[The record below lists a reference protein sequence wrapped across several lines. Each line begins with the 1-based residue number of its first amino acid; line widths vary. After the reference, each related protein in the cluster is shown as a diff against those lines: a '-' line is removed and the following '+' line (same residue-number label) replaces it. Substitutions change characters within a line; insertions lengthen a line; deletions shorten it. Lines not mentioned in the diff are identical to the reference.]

1 MANVLLASDVPSLRL
16 ELRATLEGPDVVIEE
31 ASSGP
36 EVLRRVRQGGIDLVV
51 ADLQIGAMGGM
62 AICME
67 LRHDESYL
75 PGDPTSVLMLL
86 DRRADVFLARRA
98 GADGFLVKP
107 LDPQRVRVAVRTLLS
122 GEEYEDEF
130 LRPATV
136 RAGATE

>member
-1 MANVLLASDVPSLRL
+1 M
-16 ELRATLEGPDVVIEE
+16 
-31 ASSGP
+31 
-36 EVLRRVRQGGIDLVV
+36 RRSRCARPCSTGRD
-51 ADLQIGAMGGM
+51 
-62 AICME
+62 C
-67 LRHDESYL
+67 
-75 PGDPTSVLMLL
+75 
-86 DRRADVFLARRA
+86 RADVFLARRA

>member
-1 MANVLLASDVPSLRL
+1 MPNVLLASDTPSLRQ
-16 ELRATLEGPDVVIEE
+16 ELRAMLEGPDLFVDEV
-31 ASSGP
+31 ATGP
-36 EVLRRVRQGGIDLVV
+36 EVLRIVRRGGIDLVV

-75 PGDPTSVLMLL
+75 PGDPVAVLMLL
-86 DRRADVFLARRA
+86 DRRADVFLARRS

-107 LDPQRVRVAVRTLLS
+107 LDPQRVRAAVRTLLS
-122 GEEYEDEF
+122 GEEYDDEF

-136 RAGATE
+136 RAGAE